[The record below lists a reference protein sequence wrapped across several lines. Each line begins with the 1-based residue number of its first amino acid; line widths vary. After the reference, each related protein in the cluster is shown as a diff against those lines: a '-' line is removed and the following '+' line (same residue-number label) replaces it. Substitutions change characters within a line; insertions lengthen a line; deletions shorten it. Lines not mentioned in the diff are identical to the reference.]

1 MDFCNSLGMKEKRI
15 SMFLAPFFRL
25 KNDCFLAGHDHRI
38 SLQKQVIFGGGRTF
52 WGANKRVNRFFMLH
66 FS

>member
-38 SLQKQVIFGGGRTF
+38 PLQKQAILGKAEHFGAQING
-52 WGANKRVNRFFMLH
+52 
-66 FS
+66 